1 MGSNAI
7 RSGSESPSLAHRLSA
22 PLAPVLFAL
31 AFITALVLEL
41 WLQRG
46 EPLWLDEAWTV
57 GIAGPAP
64 WIDFFHQVYGDVNA
78 PLYYLLMYLW
88 QGVFGQ
94 SDLAMRA
101 PSLIFAIATPLV
113 LAFTPVDGLSRSQ
126 RLTWASMV
134 ALWFPALCAAQE
146 ARSYAMLLF
155 LSACQTLAFIR
166 LLQAPSTGRAT
177 LWASFAALTL
187 LTHYDAIFLG
197 AVQGLIYLAV
207 HRLRAVRTWPAA
219 LAFVP
224 AFGWLLYHLPRIAQF
239 ARPDIAWYSVLDLDD
254 LTDDLLQ
261 LMGKWQCWVLLAVG
275 LLAVALRVIDLLR
288 RKPRPPH
295 VATLATAPVWFAAL
309 AALLSAAVLIVIGL
323 LRPSFAPRYLMP
335 DGPGVLLG
343 IVLLIAWIAGR
354 RAAWALGVLVIGV
367 GVSVSHEMAIGQRM
381 IPKGFNYEHA
391 SQALEKVHPQRLVFL
406 WDHPAGALYRPEE
419 LAAAGDAF
427 FRRDGVKLKVDAVIL
442 KPGEDPNR
450 RLLAGAAPPHSVI
463 LWVYD
468 VGVHDTAAADF
479 PPRITALDPAW
490 TCHRNG
496 RDRAVVACWRKS
508 DAPK

>member
-1 MGSNAI
+1 M
-7 RSGSESPSLAHRLSA
+7 L
-22 PLAPVLFAL
+22 LFAL
-31 AFITALVLEL
+31 AFITSLVLEF

-46 EPLWLDEAWTV
+46 EPLWLDEAWTI

-64 WIDFFHQVYGDVNA
+64 WIDFFHLVYGDVNA
-78 PLYYLLMYLW
+78 PLYYVLMYLW

-101 PSLIFAIATPLV
+101 PSLIFAVATPLV
-113 LAFTPVDGLSRSQ
+113 IAFTPVDGLSRSQ
-126 RLTWASMV
+126 RLTWASLM

-155 LSACQTLAFIR
+155 LSTCQTLAFIR
-166 LLQAPSTGRAT
+166 LIQTPTLRRASV
-177 LWASFAALTL
+177 WASFAALTI

-197 AVQGLIYLAV
+197 AVQGLIYLV
-207 HRLRAVRTWPAA
+207 MHRLRAVRTWPAA

-239 ARPDIAWYSVLDLDD
+239 ARPDIAWYGVLDLDD

-261 LMGKWQCWVLLAVG
+261 LMGEWQCWVFLAVG
-275 LLAVALRVIDLLR
+275 LGAVALRLIDWRR
-288 RKPRPPH
+288 RKPQPRD
-295 VATLATAPVWFAAL
+295 VAALSAAPSWLAVL
-309 AALLSAAVLIVIGL
+309 AALLSASALIVIGL

-354 RAAWALGVLVIGV
+354 RAVWALGVLVIGV
-367 GVSVSHEMAIGQRM
+367 GVAVSHEMAIGERM
-381 IPKGFNYEHA
+381 IPKGFNYERA
-391 SQALEKVHPQRLVFL
+391 SRWLEKVHPQRLVFL
-406 WDHPAGALYRPEE
+406 WDHPASVLYHPEE

-427 FRRDGVKLKVDAVIL
+427 FRRDGVKLNVDAVIL

-468 VGVHDTAAADF
+468 VGVHDTAAADL
-479 PPRITALDPAW
+479 PPNITALDPAW